1 MHAIRG
7 VGNVMDCPNAS
18 SGRTCGTRNKDGLH
32 LEPVARHAVRAYFAG
47 TPSSSSKCG
56 AG

>member
-1 MHAIRG
+1 MHAIRV
-7 VGNVMDCPNAS
+7 VGNVMDGPNAS